1 MNVTEMEG
9 FFFLDTNIL
18 IYAHDKTE
26 PEKQEI
32 AIQLVR
38 NALLTGRGII
48 STQVVQEFLHAARR
62 KFRQPMSFEECH
74 KHLQDVLQPL
84 CAYFPSISTYD
95 RALLIVEETGFHFYD
110 ALIVAAA
117 VESGCGVLLTEDLQ
131 HGRKIGNLTI
141 LNPFAE

>member
-38 NALLTGRGII
+38 
-48 STQVVQEFLHAARR
+48 
-62 KFRQPMSFEECH
+62 KP
-74 KHLQDVLQPL
+74 
-84 CAYFPSISTYD
+84 
-95 RALLIVEETGFHFYD
+95 
-110 ALIVAAA
+110 
-117 VESGCGVLLTEDLQ
+117 
-131 HGRKIGNLTI
+131 GNY
-141 LNPFAE
+141 